1 MQLMKIGGIAR
12 HALALLVATT
22 IVISCARSVT
32 MEPVPEPEPEPEP
45 LTLQGT
51 WSRSSTF
58 EEDGQ
63 TWTETLVLTFT
74 GGARAIAHN
83 AVYDA
88 TGALHDTWTEPS
100 GWSATDDIV
109 TRLWLE
115 DDDDNDETAPV
126 AREVEKSYYWGDDR
140 VSVFMTPWD
149 WGDPGS
155 ELARYERVADPL
167 PALSDLVGRWEFMH
181 EPGNV
186 SVVVIGADSSI
197 SFTED
202 FGEGR
207 TWQLTGT
214 IGEIDPETLIAML
227 TDLESQP
234 FQDGVAMSE
243 PRPWYDT
250 APVGFAPSAIPGAI
264 LISVPW
270 DEVDPE
276 RHPYGTYWMVL
287 SRADS

>member
-1 MQLMKIGGIAR
+1 MQLMKIGGI
-12 HALALLVATT
+12 ALALLVATT

-32 MEPVPEPEPEPEP
+32 MEPVPEPEPEP

-63 TWTETLVLTFT
+63 TWTETQVLTFT

-88 TGALHDTWTEPS
+88 TGALHDTWTAAPS
-100 GWSATDDIV
+100 RWSATDVVV
-109 TRLWLE
+109 TRSWLDDH
-115 DDDDNDETAPV
+115 DDDDETAPV
-126 AREVEKSYYWGDDR
+126 AREVEKSYYWGADR
-140 VSVFMTPWD
+140 DSVFLTPWD
-149 WGDPGS
+149 WEDPTS
-155 ELARYERVADPL
+155 DLARYERVADPL
-167 PALSDLVGRWEFMH
+167 PALSELVGRWEFMH
-181 EPGNV
+181 EAGNV

-227 TDLESQP
+227 TDLESQL
-234 FQDGVAMSE
+234 FQDGVAMRE

-250 APVGFAPSAIPGAI
+250 APVGFAPAAIPGGI

-276 RHPYGTYWMVL
+276 RHPYGTYWMEL